1 MNSINRLKKPK
12 TEPSARFF
20 NRVFPSILFVRLNK
34 TFGLDTNKEK
44 TKFRAFCLFIII
56 VMINHPGTLSLR
68 ELQSQSEK
76 ETIQLLSGQQSL
88 SHTAIGERLK
98 ELPSECLRTVL
109 DSVIHKFKR
118 TLKHK
123 SKFPKGMKVFD
134 ITTFSV
140 SAKHYTWASKRQSR
154 ANVRFL
160 VGMNSYS
167 GTPEAIADASTNL
180 NDNAFFQKA
189 VSLHKN
195 ARYLVFDKGFNSFKT
210 LKDITL
216 KNKHFVTRWKENY
229 VFDFI
234 SSRKINPNEKLSG
247 NWRLEADEVGYI
259 GNDEND
265 TKLRVRRITCR
276 DSKSKKSFVVMTD
289 DLALAASKAVQMYA
303 FRWPI
308 EVLFRHIKSS
318 LHIIHLPS
326 HDPVGV
332 MNWILFAFLSLV
344 IIQLLA
350 NESNEINHSKNTES
364 LMYRSTPFKSVLRL
378 VQQIFDHWMVELAI
392 DTGG

>member
-1 MNSINRLKKPK
+1 MISINYLKKPK
-12 TEPSARFF
+12 TDTSTQFF
-20 NRVFPSILFVRLNK
+20 NRVFPTSLFERLNK
-34 TFGLDTNKEK
+34 SFGLDTNKKK
-44 TKFRAFCLFIII
+44 THFRAFCLFIII

-68 ELQSQSEK
+68 ELKSQSEK
-76 ETIQLLSGQQSL
+76 PTIQLLSGQQPL
-88 SHTAIGERLK
+88 SHTAIGERLR
-98 ELPSECLRTVL
+98 ELPSDCLRAVL
-109 DSVIHKFKR
+109 DSVIHKYKR

-140 SAKHYTWASKRQSR
+140 SAKHYKWASKRQSR

-167 GTPEAIADASTNL
+167 GTPDAIADASTNL
-180 NDNAFFQKA
+180 NDNTFFQKA
-189 VSLHKN
+189 VSLLKN
-195 ARYLVFDKGFNSFKT
+195 AKYLVFDKGFNAFKT

-216 KNKHFVTRWKENY
+216 KHKHFVTRWKENY

-234 SSRKINPNEKLSG
+234 RSKILNPNERLDG
-247 NWRLEADEVGYI
+247 NWKLEADEIGYI
-259 GNDEND
+259 GTDENN

-289 DLALAASKAVQMYA
+289 DLVLPASKIVQMYA

-308 EVLFRHIKSS
+308 EVIFRHIKSS

-326 HDPVGV
+326 HDRAGV
-332 MNWILFAFLSLV
+332 MNWLLFAFVS
-344 IIQLLA
+344 
-350 NESNEINHSKNTES
+350 
-364 LMYRSTPFKSVLRL
+364 
-378 VQQIFDHWMVELAI
+378 
-392 DTGG
+392 

>member
-1 MNSINRLKKPK
+1 M
-12 TEPSARFF
+12 
-20 NRVFPSILFVRLNK
+20 RLNK

-56 VMINHPGTLSLR
+56 TMINHPGTLSLR
-68 ELQSQSEK
+68 ELKSQSEM
-76 ETIQLLSGQQSL
+76 ENTQLLSGQQPL

-98 ELPSECLRTVL
+98 ELPSECLRCVL
-109 DSVIHKFKR
+109 NSVIRKYKR

-134 ITTFSV
+134 ITTYSV
-140 SAKHYTWASKRQSR
+140 SAEHYSWASERQSR

-167 GTPEAIADASTNL
+167 GTPDAIADASSNL
-180 NDNAFFQKA
+180 NDNYHFQKA
-189 VSLHKN
+189 VSLLKN
-195 ARYLVFDKGFNSFKT
+195 ARYLVFDKGFNKFKT
-210 LKDITL
+210 LKDIVL
-216 KNKHFVTRWKENY
+216 KGKHFVTRWKENY

-234 SSRKINPNEKLSG
+234 NARKLNPNEKLDG
-247 NWRLEADEVGYI
+247 NWKIEADEIGYI
-259 GNDEND
+259 GSDDNN

-276 DSKSKKSFVVMTD
+276 DTKSKKSFVVMTS
-289 DLALAASKAVQMYA
+289 DLVLPASKIVQMYA

-326 HDPVGV
+326 HNPVGV
-332 MNWILFAFLSLV
+332 MNWLLFAFLSLV

-350 NESNEINHSKNTES
+350 NEATHPKDTQS
-364 LMYRSTPFKSVLRL
+364 LMYRSTPFKPVLRL
-378 VQQIFDHWMVELAI
+378 VQQILDHWIVELMI
-392 DTGG
+392 DPGG